1 MIARGEIMDF
11 ALMKDKFEKLF
22 GKGEPRLF
30 IGPAR
35 INLIGEHTDHQGGYV
50 LPCAISLRS
59 ACLVRTRSDGII
71 RLAATDLPGIVEAGV
86 EDLSGY
92 ASIPWGGYPIGVA
105 YIMKNKGYFVGG
117 MDMLFDETVPHGS
130 GLSSSAAIEVATAT
144 AIATISSERAG
155 TPIDMT
161 EIALIGKETENKY
174 IGMDCGIMDQF
185 SSAMGKKDHAIF
197 LRCSDLSYRYV
208 SADFASQGYT
218 LMICNTGKPRA
229 LVKSAYNTRL
239 AECKTALLAMRDAA
253 KISCLADLSPEMFEE
268 YSSLIQDPIAEKRAR
283 HVVYENDRTRR
294 ACDFLENGE
303 LFEFG
308 RLMDESHR
316 SLKTLFEVTGE
327 ELDVMVDAARAQK
340 GVIGARM
347 TGAGFG
353 GCAIALVEE
362 KYETAFI
369 DNVSR
374 IYAGA
379 TGYHP
384 EFYPA
389 AIADGAGEKRL
400 PQK

>member
-1 MIARGEIMDF
+1 MESAQ
-11 ALMKDKFEKLF
+11 MKDRFEQLY
-22 GKGEPRLF
+22 GNGVSRLF

-35 INLIGEHTDHQGGYV
+35 VNLIGEHTDHQGGYV

-59 ACLVRTRSDGII
+59 ACLVRPRTDGKI
-71 RLAATDLPGIVEAGV
+71 RLAATDLDGIVEADV
-86 EDLSGY
+86 CDLSGY

-105 YIMKNKGYFVGG
+105 YIMKNRGYFVGG

-144 AIATISSERAG
+144 AIATISSERVG
-155 TPIDMT
+155 TPVDMT
-161 EIALIGKETENKY
+161 ELALIAQETENKY

-185 SSAMGKKDHAIF
+185 SSAMGKKDNAIF

-208 SADFASQGYT
+208 PADFGTQGYT

-239 AECKTALLAMRDAA
+239 AECKVAFTAMKEQAN
-253 KISCLADLSPEMFEE
+253 ISCLADLTPEMFEQ

-283 HVVYENDRTRR
+283 HVVLENDRTRR
-294 ACDFLENGE
+294 ACDYLENGR
-303 LFEFG
+303 LLEFG
-308 RLMDESHR
+308 RLMDESHT
-316 SLKTLFEVTGE
+316 SLKELFEVTGK

-362 KYETAFI
+362 KHAEAFMA
-369 DNVSR
+369 NVSQ
-374 IYAGA
+374 IYSGQ
-379 TGYHP
+379 TGYRP

-389 AIADGAGEKRL
+389 TISDGAGEK
-400 PQK
+400 KDVSK

>member
-1 MIARGEIMDF
+1 MEPAQLKDRFE
-11 ALMKDKFEKLF
+11 ALY
-22 GKGEPRLF
+22 GKGPSRLF

-35 INLIGEHTDHQGGYV
+35 VNLIGEHTDHQGGYV

-59 ACLVRTRSDGII
+59 ACLVRQRSDGKI
-71 RLAATDLPGIVEAGV
+71 RLAATDLNGIVEADTS
-86 EDLSGY
+86 ELSGY

-105 YIMKNKGYFVGG
+105 YTMQKKGYFVGG

-144 AIATISSERAG
+144 AIATISAERIG
-155 TPIDMT
+155 TDVNMT
-161 EIALIGKETENKY
+161 ELALIAQETENKY

-208 SADFASQGYT
+208 PADFATKGYT

-239 AECKTALLAMRDAA
+239 AECKAAFLAMKDQAN
-253 KISCLADLSPEMFEE
+253 ITCLADLTPEMFIE
-268 YSSLIQDPIAEKRAR
+268 YSPLISDPIARKRAR
-283 HVVYENDRTRR
+283 HVVFENDRTRK
-294 ACDFLENGE
+294 ACDYLEKGQ
-303 LFEFG
+303 LPEFG
-308 RLMDESHR
+308 RLMDDSHT
-316 SLKTLFEVTGE
+316 SLKELFEVTGE
-327 ELDVMVDAARAQK
+327 ELDAMVDAANAQT

-362 KYETAFI
+362 QHAQAFI
-369 DNVSR
+369 SNVSA
-374 IYAGA
+374 IYTGI
-379 TGYHP
+379 TGYRP

-389 AIADGAGEKRL
+389 SISDGAGEKKE
-400 PQK
+400 P